1 LSERY
6 TECIEGDHAIEI
18 DSLGDFV
25 VEGFFDEFL
34 IASEYFDIDHILG
47 GYYVYI
53 CVSIAEVHSF
63 AKKYFIWYARSMS
76 SLQTLNI
83 STIALILSALLVYG
97 SMFRYIYSIIYGST
111 RPNVVGWLLY
121 EIATLC
127 ILISSYELGS
137 IPTIMLSLAFAI
149 TQLIVIV
156 LAFRY
161 GFARMDRV
169 EGAYFGISM
178 LSLMFWVIARHS
190 PELAL
195 SIGMTDRGLA
205 IFLLTTNTLIDAM
218 GAIAI
223 FTKLYKHPGT
233 EDRLAWLLGG
243 LSGFF
248 AIIAV

>member
-1 LSERY
+1 
-6 TECIEGDHAIEI
+6 
-18 DSLGDFV
+18 
-25 VEGFFDEFL
+25 
-34 IASEYFDIDHILG
+34 
-47 GYYVYI
+47 
-53 CVSIAEVHSF
+53 
-63 AKKYFIWYARSMS
+63 MS
-76 SLQTLNI
+76 SFPPLDI
-83 STIALILSALLVYG
+83 STIALILSTLLVYG

-111 RPNVVGWLLY
+111 RPNIVGWLLY

-137 IPTIMLSLAFAI
+137 MPTIMLSLAFAI

-169 EGAYFGISM
+169 EAFYFGVSM
-178 LSLMFWVIARHS
+178 LSLMFWIIARHS

-195 SIGMTDRGLA
+195 ALNMTDRGLA

-218 GAIAI
+218 GATAI

-233 EDRLAWLLGG
+233 EDKLAWLLGG

-248 AIIAV
+248 AIIAVGAWSFEDMVYPIYLLISNIAIWFLCFRKRPRWRFIHVFGWVERLVGTNWRGKE